1 MENFFCIIGA
11 QRSGTTYL
19 YKILDEHPEIFLAK
33 PIKPEPKYFLEGNES
48 LLNKDY
54 YLNKYF
60 SDLGPNVKIIG
71 EKSTSYI
78 EYDISNKIKSL
89 FPKSKVI
96 AILRNPVDRAISN
109 YFFSLQNGLE
119 KRSLREVFIEKK
131 PPPIYKNK
139 KISVSPFDY
148 IQRGFYTQYL
158 IPYMKTFGEKF
169 KILIFEEFVDSD
181 QKIRELFRFL
191 NVNEH
196 IKSKRSNEIINAS
209 NYEKDE
215 NLEEVRDLLSDLYL
229 DEVNRVE
236 KLLNRKILQWR
247 IK

>member
-1 MENFFCIIGA
+1 MKNYFCIIGA

-19 YKILDEHPEIFLAK
+19 YRILDEHPEIFLAK
-33 PIKPEPKYFLEGNES
+33 PIKPEPKFFLEDNEAVICKE
-48 LLNKDY
+48 N

-60 SDLGPNVKIIG
+60 SDLGPDIKIIG

-89 FPKSKVI
+89 FPESKVI

-119 KRSLREVFIEKK
+119 KRTLKEVFIDKK
-131 PPPIYKNK
+131 SPPVYENK

-148 IQRGFYTQYL
+148 IERGFYSKYL
-158 IPYMKTFGEKF
+158 TPYIKTFGNEF

-191 NVNEH
+191 NVNER
-196 IKSKRSNEIINAS
+196 IKSIRSNEIINAS

-215 NLEEVRDLLSDLYL
+215 NIEEVRSLLSNLYL